1 MISKHGLDYDAVV
14 IGAGFSGV
22 RSLWELNRLGL
33 SAKCFDA
40 ASDVGG
46 TWWWNRYPGCR
57 TDGEAWVYAL
67 NFLPELLEEWDFT
80 ERYPSQQEVQWYLS
94 RIVDRYDLR
103 KNIEFDT
110 EVKSAHY
117 SDSSNAWTITTTK
130 GIAVTCRYFLP
141 AMGITSIPKRP
152 SFPGLQ
158 SFQGELYQ
166 ASTWPKAES
175 IDLQNKRIGVIG
187 TGSTGVQITT
197 ELAPVARQLTV
208 FQRTPNYV
216 IPAQNYRLD
225 PQKIEDVKKDFDGI
239 WHLAKRNLAG
249 HAVKHS
255 GKTVAGVGGPEKAQQ
270 LFEEGWNLGCYNF
283 QLGTFDDPF
292 ISPDAN
298 KSAADFVRGKIR
310 STVRDP
316 GTAELLCPK
325 YPFGARRPPCGDG
338 YYEIFNRENAQ
349 LVDISC
355 DGIDIYEQGIR
366 TASGAEYE
374 LDVIILALGF
384 DAGTGAM
391 NQIDIRG
398 SQDRSLNESWAQ
410 RLETFAGVLV
420 HGYPNMFI
428 VCGPHLP
435 AGNQPVSLEVS
446 ASWIGQTLEHMENNA
461 LATIDVFNEAM
472 DAWTTHVEQ
481 VWQSSFLAKHAEELG
496 SWFVGTNIP
505 GKPANIMFYFAGI
518 GNLEP
523 WLVKERDAQWPSM
536 TFRTDAEI
544 LSPNGVANGDNFV
557 GGLDLT
563 PDMLESMQIPLQADE
578 FGIKPEAKSRL
589 VNAAA
594 AAYLN
599 VAVGKMRKHKLEPV
613 QDYRVHW
620 WKVTHE
626 FIDSEEGRE
635 LIQEAPVTSDG
646 LGQLTSKLG
655 IEGEVLARMGP
666 EVLNILIG
674 KTEPLAHIMK
684 DDLLFRVYLS
694 DECKRMNRYVAE
706 CIKRLTSQ
714 RKNIRI
720 LEIGAGTG
728 GTTLDVLETCSP
740 TGEPFCTQY
749 MYTDLSPGFF
759 VAGKTTL
766 KKWESL
772 LTFKV
777 FNVIDSPASQGFE
790 EHSYDFIY
798 AANVIHATPSLMT
811 SLRNMC
817 KLLKPGAMVALL
829 ELSRLTPFYNLV
841 FGSLPGWW
849 EGVGEG
855 RTESPLQTPQ
865 QWDELLKKA
874 GFSGTDLIAYD
885 LPGPERHYC
894 MMLSTALSNIDS
906 DETF

>member
-1 MISKHGLDYDAVV
+1 MSKHGLDHDAVV

-33 SAKCFDA
+33 TAKCFDA

-57 TDGEAWVYAL
+57 TDGEAWIYAL

-110 EVKSAHY
+110 EVKSAYY
-117 SDSSNAWTITTTK
+117 SNSNNTWTITTTK
-130 GIAVTCRYFLP
+130 GIAVSCRYFLP
-141 AMGITSIPKRP
+141 ATGVTSIPKHP

-158 SFQGELYQ
+158 SFKGALYQ
-166 ASTWPKAES
+166 ASTWPKDEN
-175 IDLQNKRIGVIG
+175 IDFQNKRIGVVG

-197 ELAPVARQLTV
+197 KLAPVAKHLAV

-225 PQKIEDVKKDFDGI
+225 RQKIEHVKKDFDGI
-239 WHLAKRNLAG
+239 WQLAKRNLGG
-249 HAVKHS
+249 HAVEHS

-270 LFEEGWNLGCYNF
+270 LFEEGWKLGCYNF
-283 QLGTFDDPF
+283 QLGTLDDSF
-292 ISPDAN
+292 MTPDSN
-298 KSAADFVRGKIR
+298 KITADFVRDKIR

-325 YPFGARRPPCGDG
+325 YPLGARPPPCGDG
-338 YYEIFNRENAQ
+338 YYEMFNRENVQ
-349 LVDISC
+349 LVDISS
-355 DGIDIYEQGIR
+355 DGIDIYEKGIR
-366 TASGAEYE
+366 TASGVEYE

-398 SQDRSLNESWAQ
+398 SQGRSLRESWAQ

-446 ASWIGQTLEHMENNA
+446 ASWIGKTMEHMEKNA
-461 LATIDVFNEAM
+461 LATIDVSQEAM

-505 GKPANIMFYFAGI
+505 GKPANIMFYLAGI
-518 GNLEP
+518 RNLEP
-523 WLVKERDAQWPSM
+523 WLIKERDAQWPSM
-536 TFRTDAEI
+536 TFRTNTEI
-544 LSPNGVANGDNFV
+544 PKSPNSVENGKSLV
-557 GGLDLT
+557 GSLHLT
-563 PDMLESMQIPLQADE
+563 PDMLESMQVPLQADKI
-578 FGIKPEAKSRL
+578 GITPEAKSCL

-599 VAVGKMRKHKLEPV
+599 MAVKEMRRRKLNPV

-620 WKVTHE
+620 WKVMRE
-626 FIDSEEGRE
+626 FVDSEEGQD
-635 LIQEAPVTSDG
+635 LLHEAPVTSEG
-646 LGQLTSKLG
+646 LEQLTSKLG

-666 EVLNILIG
+666 DVLNILIG
-674 KTEPLAHIMK
+674 KTHPLAHIMK

-694 DECKRMNRYVAE
+694 DESKRLNRYVAE
-706 CIKRLTSQ
+706 YIKRLASQ

-740 TGEPFCTQY
+740 TGEPFCAHY

-777 FNVIDSPASQGFE
+777 FNVMDGPANQGFE

-798 AANVIHATPSLMT
+798 ATNVIHATQSLLT
-811 SLRNMC
+811 SLSNIH
-817 KLLKPGAMVALL
+817 KLLKPGDMVALL

-865 QWDELLKKA
+865 QWNELLKKA
-874 GFSGTDLIAYD
+874 GFSGIDLIAYD
-885 LPGPERHYC
+885 LPGPERHSC
-894 MMLSTALSNIDS
+894 MMLSTALSSPS
-906 DETF
+906 DGQ